1 MKRKNLRPYQMIWFY
16 LCLSQVLCLNHNHV
30 ESVIAKPKATSPANA
45 PKRGTDFSVASEIT
59 NPENFTPVLPN
70 LEVLHL
76 G

>member
-1 MKRKNLRPYQMIWFY
+1 
-16 LCLSQVLCLNHNHV
+16 VV
-30 ESVIAKPKATSPANA
+30 AKPKATSPANA
-45 PKRGTDFSVASEIT
+45 PKRGGDVSLATEIT